1 MPSDFLL
8 YGANGYTG
16 ALIARRAAARGLRP
30 VLAGRNRDKVAPLA
44 AELGLEHRIFPLTD
58 PAAVRAALSGVRV
71 VIHCAGPYV
80 HTSRPVVDACLR
92 TGTHYLDIT
101 GEWAVFEALAA
112 RDAEAKAAGVM
123 LLPGA
128 GCDVVP
134 TDCLAAHLRAR
145 LPSAAR
151 LTLGL
156 ADPKWTDGAGKSRS
170 QTISRGSATTMVDS
184 ILKGGLIRRDGVLT
198 PVPGVSRSRRID
210 FGWGPI
216 RAVSM
221 PMGEVAA
228 LFHSTGIPN
237 IEAYIALPG
246 PAIPLFRLGWLLSV
260 APVKGLLKRLTRMLP
275 PGPTPEERAQ
285 GALIIWEEVEDG
297 RGQRAASR
305 LQVPNGYALTAMAAQ
320 EIVEQVL
327 AGAAPAGF
335 QTPSSAYGADFILRF
350 EGVLREDLA

>member
-1 MPSDFLL
+1 
-8 YGANGYTG
+8 
-16 ALIARRAAARGLRP
+16 
-30 VLAGRNRDKVAPLA
+30 
-44 AELGLEHRIFPLTD
+44 
-58 PAAVRAALSGVRV
+58 
-71 VIHCAGPYV
+71 
-80 HTSRPVVDACLR
+80 
-92 TGTHYLDIT
+92 
-101 GEWAVFEALAA
+101 
-112 RDAEAKAAGVM
+112 
-123 LLPGA
+123 
-128 GCDVVP
+128 
-134 TDCLAAHLRAR
+134 
-145 LPSAAR
+145 
-151 LTLGL
+151 
-156 ADPKWTDGAGKSRS
+156 
-170 QTISRGSATTMVDS
+170 
-184 ILKGGLIRRDGVLT
+184 
-198 PVPGVSRSRRID
+198 
-210 FGWGPI
+210 
-216 RAVSM
+216 M